1 MARDHLTLGPSISVI
16 AASGGGVG
24 SGDGGLRPYSMES
37 GVSPDV
43 SMVSDVSGLSLADT
57 THGSVDSGQSE
68 EIMTAE
74 VCIR

>member
-1 MARDHLTLGPSISVI
+1 MSS
-16 AASGGGVG
+16 
-24 SGDGGLRPYSMES
+24 
-37 GVSPDV
+37 DV